1 MTNSS
6 KNEQIF
12 VFSKKGDA
20 GETSLLSGERVPKS
34 HLRPET
40 YGTLDEASAALGL
53 AKSITKIKM
62 VKEMIQAVQEDL
74 VILGAELAW
83 TKEEP
88 KYRIEASHIEKLEE
102 WIRELQKEV
111 PLPRRFI
118 YPGDSTTGA
127 VVDLARTIIRRAERR
142 AVELRNSGEINRP
155 EILSYLNR
163 LADFLFTL
171 ARYLD
176 SRESKANNFS

>member
-1 MTNSS
+1 MANSP

-20 GETSLLSGERVPKS
+20 GETSLLSGERIPKS

-53 AKSITKIKM
+53 AKSITGIKK
-62 VKEMIQAVQEDL
+62 VKEMIQVIQEDL

-88 KYRIEASHIEKLEE
+88 KYRIETNHIKKLEA
-102 WIRELQKEV
+102 WIEELQKEV
-111 PLPRRFI
+111 PLPRHFI
-118 YPGDSTTGA
+118 YPGDSTSGA
-127 VVDLARTIIRRAERR
+127 TVDLARTIIRRAERR
-142 AVELRNSGEINRP
+142 AVELKNSGEINRS

-176 SRESKANNFS
+176 SKESKTNNPF

>member
-6 KNEQIF
+6 KSKEVF
-12 VFSKKGDA
+12 VFSKKGDQ

-34 HLRPET
+34 HIRPET

-53 AKSITKIKM
+53 AKSMTKQKK
-62 VKEMIQAVQEDL
+62 VRKMIQEIQEDL

-83 TKEEP
+83 TKGNS
-88 KYRIEASHIEKLEE
+88 KYRIQKEHIEKLER
-102 WIRELQKEV
+102 WIEELQQEV
-111 PLPRRFI
+111 PLPRHFI
-118 YPGDSTTGA
+118 YPGDSSSGA
-127 VVDLARTIIRRAERR
+127 AVDLARTIIRRAERR
-142 AVELRNSGEINRP
+142 SVELKNKGEINRA

-176 SRESKANNFS
+176 SKESIDQ